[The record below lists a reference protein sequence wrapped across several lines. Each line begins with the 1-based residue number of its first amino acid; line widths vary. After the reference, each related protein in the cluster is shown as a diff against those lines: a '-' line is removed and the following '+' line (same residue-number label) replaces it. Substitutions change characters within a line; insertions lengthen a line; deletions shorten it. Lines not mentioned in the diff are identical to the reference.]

1 MGCCGVTYEEEIEK
15 QVSDYIKTLNESE
28 ETKRKLLQEVHDD
41 LKKKQQR
48 IKMKKMLIKIWIKI
62 INL

>member
-41 LKKKQQR
+41 LKKK
-48 IKMKKMLIKIWIKI
+48 
-62 INL
+62 INELKTDLNMID